1 MENIVGD
8 VAPFDYGGI
17 CHPATRHETNQFFEE
32 PSTART
38 VFMVYDRQF
47 ADGQSELCLSRSHR
61 IKHHGSLS
69 APARRAVRGESTNR
83 ESNQQDAA
91 ARARQKVRLNCK
103 SISADRMITLT
114 YRENMI
120 DVVRLKHDWDVFRR
134 RMSKVKEFH
143 YVAVVERQTRGAF
156 HIHIAVTGRQCYQLV
171 RSIWYAI
178 VGRDSTGK
186 PNGNIDVS
194 NPARFGGQTK
204 SARHRIAAYLS
215 KYISKDMTVREF
227 NGKRYWASRG
237 IVIPERN
244 YYQLPFSTNDWDVVT
259 HFLQILCA
267 RGGVSGAV
275 LFQNS
280 ALGVWWAAT
289 PPS

>member
-1 MENIVGD
+1 MESIVGD
-8 VAPFDYGGI
+8 VPPFDYGDV
-17 CHPATRHETNQFFEE
+17 CHPATQYEIDQFLGE

-38 VFMVYDRQF
+38 VYMVYDRQF
-47 ADGQSELCLSRSHR
+47 PDGQSELCLSKSNR

-69 APARRAVRGESTNR
+69 APSRRAVRGESENR
-83 ESNQQDAA
+83 ELNQQDAA
-91 ARARQKVRLNCK
+91 TRARQKVRLVCK

-114 YRENMI
+114 YKENMV
-120 DVVRLKHDWDVFRR
+120 DVERLKHDWDTFRR

-143 YVAVVERQTRGAF
+143 YVAVVERQVRGAF

-171 RSIWYAI
+171 RSIWYRI

-186 PNGNIDVS
+186 PNGNIDVT

-204 SARHRIAAYLS
+204 TARHRIAAYLS

-227 NGKRYWASRG
+227 NDKRYWASRG

-244 YYQLPFSTNDWDVVT
+244 YYQLPFGTSNWDAVA
-259 HFLQILCA
+259 HFLEILCT
-267 RGGVSGAV
+267 RGGLSGALV
-275 LFQNS
+275 FQNS